1 MNANA
6 AVSEPMS
13 QLEIRK
19 GADAALAVGGLRFV
33 ACRREVDVVDGGI
46 TLYVNSALPGDDREL
61 LRFDLFRNRPHYH
74 APAENAQETG
84 IPSSTEGGVREW
96 VIDQL
101 SRRAGELVE
110 EAGFHALRAQLDPA
124 AIAAAPPA
132 LRRLLDGLAEPTEIS
147 YFPIPT
153 AKLEALKR

>member
-19 GADAALAVGGLRFV
+19 GADATLDVGGLRFV

-46 TLYVNSALPGDDREL
+46 TLYVNGALPGEEREL
-61 LRFDLFRNRPHYH
+61 LRFDLFRNRPHFH
-74 APAENAQETG
+74 VPAENQNETE
-84 IPSSTEGGVREW
+84 IPPASPERVRAF
-96 VIDQL
+96 VIDL
-101 SRRAGELVE
+101 LTRRVGELVA
-110 EAGFHALRAQLDPA
+110 EAGHPALRDRLDGS
-124 AIAAAPPA
+124 AIAAAAPA
-132 LRRLLDGLAEPTEIS
+132 LNRLLDGLAEPTEIS

-153 AKLEALKR
+153 AKLEALRG